1 MWEDF
6 LDILEGIWEL
16 LEDAPYFLR
25 NLPAILSRRGKIKKL
40 RRYFAENLPERFTS
54 SPRYAADIVWDMGK
68 FIGVFTLDITEE
80 GADYALADFEAL
92 RAQAAEVAAET
103 VSSVSHPPFPID
115 TFFAMQNPIARHSIS
130 VGMLPAAEVQ

>member
-103 VSSVSHPPFPID
+103 VSSEIGRASCRERV
-115 TFFAMQNPIARHSIS
+115 
-130 VGMLPAAEVQ
+130 